1 MEEAIKILMS
11 PKSNESEKQKARKAL
26 FRGFL
31 GDFAKSEERSKD
43 AKPEAVRG
51 HKILEYG
58 TEIYRN
64 RRDANRC

>member
-31 GDFAKSEERSKD
+31 GDFAKSGERSKD

-51 HKILEYG
+51 H
-58 TEIYRN
+58 
-64 RRDANRC
+64 

>member
-31 GDFAKSEERSKD
+31 GDFAKNEERSK
-43 AKPEAVRG
+43 KQSPKR
-51 HKILEYG
+51 
-58 TEIYRN
+58 
-64 RRDANRC
+64 